1 VIIIESHDAP
11 KSILETE
18 KTLKT
23 FSSGQ
28 IYKKKQKTIKTI
40 KTHWAGFKKK
50 PGFFQP
56 CLQELEKFAKM

>member
-1 VIIIESHDAP
+1 VIIIYRLFAP

-23 FSSGQ
+23 LSLLGK
-28 IYKKKQKTIKTI
+28 YIK

-50 PGFFQP
+50 PGFFP
-56 CLQELEKFAKM
+56 TLVEGGQELSGV